1 MTDVDHTWYAWTR
14 GDPVERIDVCVDP
27 NPDVAAAVFYPG
39 TFLGGNPPNFE
50 FPPKNLG
57 EVCYYVNVIPVSL
70 LSAQN

>member
-1 MTDVDHTWYAWTR
+1 MF
-14 GDPVERIDVCVDP
+14 GVDP